1 MITTTTQATSAG
13 TSPTFHAVLAP
24 HTQHIEI
31 HRSSPVL
38 QEGTPAPR
46 CRPGCQQPQ
55 QNSNTSALP
64 LRPRPGGREPRAAAH
79 RLRAGMRPHTGRG
92 ARAAPA
98 GRALPLWGS
107 AGRSGA
113 AAPQAAAYPEPRRPR
128 EARFAVLPGPA
139 RPSQPRRGENAPA
152 RRSAPGAPEAGC
164 SQPAGNASQPY
175 PGNDSG
181 RRPPPPLLS
190 LLPGHRPA
198 PRAAR
203 DRAGGAA
210 AGGAWAG
217 GGGAMLSARGSHLQG
232 NSSGRSWPRRSG
244 TGCVPSTENGQ
255 EGQS

>member
-1 MITTTTQATSAG
+1 
-13 TSPTFHAVLAP
+13 
-24 HTQHIEI
+24 
-31 HRSSPVL
+31 
-38 QEGTPAPR
+38 
-46 CRPGCQQPQ
+46 
-55 QNSNTSALP
+55 
-64 LRPRPGGREPRAAAH
+64 
-79 RLRAGMRPHTGRG
+79 MRPHTGSG

-128 EARFAVLPGPA
+128 EARFAALPGPA

-190 LLPGHRPA
+190 LLPGRRPA

-210 AGGAWAG
+210 AGGARAG
-217 GGGAMLSARGSHLQG
+217 GWRRHVGCPRLPPAGELLGALPATEERYGVCSEHGERSRGPVLNLPPCLTRLQYNRIG
-232 NSSGRSWPRRSG
+232 L
-244 TGCVPSTENGQ
+244 
-255 EGQS
+255 